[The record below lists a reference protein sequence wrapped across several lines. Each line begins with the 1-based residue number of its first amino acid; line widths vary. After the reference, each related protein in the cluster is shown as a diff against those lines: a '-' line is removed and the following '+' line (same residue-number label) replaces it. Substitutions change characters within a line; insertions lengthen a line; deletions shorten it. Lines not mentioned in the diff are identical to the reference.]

1 MKAPVIYDRIM
12 KNGESRAQTGYLFP
26 YHIAAFP
33 RPAYETDTVR
43 DNRMECE
50 KSRECGSRI
59 KQGGF
64 TMKEMQQ
71 DSSTIAWNA
80 MGDEWFELAQTGE
93 ARNCF
98 IMPNMLKFMGDVN
111 GKRILDLGCG
121 EGGYSREL
129 VRRGAQLVSV
139 DCSRKAIEYAAKLAE
154 EEKLTIEHYVRNS
167 NDLFDID
174 AEQFDIV
181 LCSMMLMD
189 CEDFDGTLSEA
200 VRVLKPGGCLFAS
213 VLHPCF
219 DGNHETGIGRQGTG
233 IDREVVVKN
242 YFEPKEWEA
251 PLWEGN
257 IPVIWRHRT
266 MEDYV
271 KAFIRAGLT
280 IADLN
285 EPRATDEQSER
296 SVVLAW
302 LRKIPLYLYWKLI
315 K

>member
-1 MKAPVIYDRIM
+1 
-12 KNGESRAQTGYLFP
+12 
-26 YHIAAFP
+26 
-33 RPAYETDTVR
+33 
-43 DNRMECE
+43 
-50 KSRECGSRI
+50 
-59 KQGGF
+59 
-64 TMKEMQQ
+64 MKEMKH
-71 DSSTIAWNA
+71 DSSTIAWNQ

-98 IMPNMLKFMGDVN
+98 IMPNMLKFMGDVK

-129 VRRGAQLVSV
+129 AKRGARLVSV
-139 DCSRKAIEYAAKLAE
+139 DCSKKSIEYAVKLSKE
-154 EEKLTIEHYVRNS
+154 EELKIEHYVRNS

-174 AEQFDIV
+174 SETFDIV
-181 LCSMMLMD
+181 LCSLMLMD
-189 CEDFDGTLSEA
+189 CEDLDGTLKEA
-200 VRVLKPGGCLFAS
+200 VRVLKPGGRVFAS

-219 DGNHETGIGRQGTG
+219 DGNHDTGIGRQGTG

-251 PLWEGN
+251 PLWSGT

-280 IADLN
+280 IVDLN
-285 EPRATDEQSER
+285 EPRATDEQAEI
-296 SVVLAW
+296 SVMMAW
-302 LRKIPLYLYWKLI
+302 LQKIPLYIYWELEK